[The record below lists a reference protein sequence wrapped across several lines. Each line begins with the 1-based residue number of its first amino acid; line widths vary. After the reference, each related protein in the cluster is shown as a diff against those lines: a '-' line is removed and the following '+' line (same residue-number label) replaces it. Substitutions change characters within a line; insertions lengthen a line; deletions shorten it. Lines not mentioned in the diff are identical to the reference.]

1 VTGDAPSRA
10 ADAALRAA
18 LHPDSIPLGVGP
30 YALPAS
36 GPDVAPLVGV
46 AVVALASLL
55 MLLALTRLRARFGL
69 DAELVRK
76 IAHVSTGLL
85 AVALPWVFASAWP
98 VAVITGL
105 AVVTLL
111 ASRRVPLLRDR
122 LGGAVNGV
130 GRVSL
135 GECYFPAA
143 VGVLFAV
150 AHRQPVLYAIP
161 LLMLTFG
168 DAAGAMVGVEYGRHH
183 FRSPDGTK
191 SAEGSLACFT
201 ASFFAVHVP
210 LLLLTGLGRAET
222 LLIAT
227 SLAIL
232 VTLLEAVAWGGLDNL
247 FIPLGGYLLLTRL
260 AGESV
265 AVLAGVSLVACVLLV
280 TAVVLRRTRTL
291 TDSALVAGV
300 LVGVACW
307 TIGGTPWL
315 MPPIVLF
322 LTYPLLWP
330 KRRQL
335 VEKPHTLV
343 ALVAVA
349 GVGVVW
355 LALGRVLGDDGF
367 FFPFTLAFAGQAA
380 AIGVS
385 WFRDRDDRRAD
396 RAGVALRAGRDV
408 RRDVRAVLL
417 ASVPSWLVFA
427 VPYWLLVP
435 HGVDG
440 ERAAWQAL
448 AGWPITFLA
457 GALYVLLIPADRART
472 TDAFPWW
479 RQVVATLAA
488 SAVGLLL
495 VA

>member
-1 VTGDAPSRA
+1 M
-10 ADAALRAA
+10 
-18 LHPDSIPLGVGP
+18 PLGAGP
-30 YALPAS
+30 YALPAR
-36 GPDVAPLVGV
+36 GLDVAPAAGI
-46 AVVALASLL
+46 AVVALASLA
-55 MLLALTRLRARFGL
+55 MLLVLTRLRARLGL

-76 IAHVSTGLL
+76 LAHVGTGLF

-105 AVVTLL
+105 AIVTLL
-111 ASRRVPLLRDR
+111 ASRRVPLLQRR
-122 LGGAVNGV
+122 LGGAVDGV

-143 VGVLFAV
+143 VGVLFAA
-150 AHRQPVLYAIP
+150 AHRQPVLYAVP

-210 LLLLTGLGRAET
+210 LLLCTGLGRAET
-222 LLIAT
+222 LLIAA

-247 FIPLGGYLLLTRL
+247 FIPLGGYLLLVRL
-260 AGESV
+260 AGASV
-265 AVLAGVSLVACVLLV
+265 PVLAGVGAVACVLLG

-307 TIGGTPWL
+307 TLGGTAWL
-315 MPPIVLF
+315 MPPVVLF
-322 LTYPLLWP
+322 LAYPLLWP

-343 ALVAVA
+343 ALAAVA
-349 GVGVVW
+349 GVGCVW
-355 LALGRVLGDDGF
+355 LALARVLRDDGF

-385 WFRDRDDRRAD
+385 WFRDRDGARAP
-396 RAGVALRAGRDV
+396 RAGAAPTVPLAAGTPRRDARRDLRA
-408 RRDVRAVLL
+408 AFL
-417 ASVPSWLVFA
+417 ASLPSWLVFA
-427 VPYWLLVP
+427 VPYWLLAP
-435 HGVDG
+435 NTAL
-440 ERAAWQAL
+440 AARQAL
-448 AGWPITFLA
+448 AGWPITLLA
-457 GALYVLLIPADRART
+457 GALYALLIPADRART

-479 RQVVATLAA
+479 RQAVATLAA
-488 SAVGLLL
+488 SAVGVLLI
-495 VA
+495 A

>member
-1 VTGDAPSRA
+1 M
-10 ADAALRAA
+10 
-18 LHPDSIPLGVGP
+18 PLGVGP
-30 YALPAS
+30 FALPAPS
-36 GPDVAPLVGV
+36 HGVAPAAGV
-46 AVVALASLL
+46 AVVALASLA
-55 MLLALTRLRARFGL
+55 MLLGLTWARARFRL

-76 IAHVSTGLL
+76 IAHVGTGLL

-98 VAVITGL
+98 VVAITGL
-105 AVVTLL
+105 AVATLL

-122 LGGAVNGV
+122 LGGAVHGV
-130 GRVSL
+130 GRASL

-222 LLIAT
+222 LLIAA

-260 AGESV
+260 AVEPV
-265 AVLAGVSLVACVLLV
+265 PVLAGVGLVACVLLAA
-280 TAVVLRRTRTL
+280 AVVLRRTRTL

-307 TIGGTPWL
+307 TVGGTAWL
-315 MPPIVLF
+315 MPPLVLF

-355 LALGRVLGDDGF
+355 LALARVLGRDGF

-385 WFRDRDDRRAD
+385 WFRDRDDRRAAGRGAAVG
-396 RAGVALRAGRDV
+396 RAPGRDV

-435 HGVDG
+435 DG
-440 ERAAWQAL
+440 GRAGWQAL

-457 GALYVLLIPADRART
+457 AALYALLIPADRART

-488 SAVGLLL
+488 SAVGVLF

>member
-1 VTGDAPSRA
+1 V
-10 ADAALRAA
+10 
-18 LHPDSIPLGVGP
+18 HGV
-30 YALPAS
+30 
-36 GPDVAPLVGV
+36 
-46 AVVALASLL
+46 
-55 MLLALTRLRARFGL
+55 
-69 DAELVRK
+69 E
-76 IAHVSTGLL
+76 
-85 AVALPWVFASAWP
+85 
-98 VAVITGL
+98 
-105 AVVTLL
+105 
-111 ASRRVPLLRDR
+111 
-122 LGGAVNGV
+122 
-130 GRVSL
+130 RVSL

-143 VGVLFAV
+143 VGVLFAL

-168 DAAGAMVGVEYGRHH
+168 DAAGAMVGVEYGRHQ

-191 SAEGSLACFT
+191 SAEGSIACFT

-210 LLLLTGLGRAET
+210 LLLFTGLGRAET

-265 AVLAGVSLVACVLLV
+265 PVLAGVSLVACVLLAV
-280 TAVVLRRTRTL
+280 AVVLRRTRTL

-307 TIGGTPWL
+307 TIGGTAWL

-355 LALGRVLGDDGF
+355 LALARVLGHDGF

-385 WFRDRDDRRAD
+385 WFRDRDDRDTARA
-396 RAGVALRAGRDV
+396 ALAVPQRRDV

-417 ASVPSWLVFA
+417 ASVPSWLVFV

-435 HGVDG
+435 HG

-448 AGWPITFLA
+448 AGWPITLLA

-488 SAVGLLL
+488 SAVGVLFI
-495 VA
+495 A